1 MATKIM
7 LEAFSWTRFHPGCSG
22 VEIVYCTKGRSRT
35 LLPEDCLTSV
45 KWIVLSMLT
54 GGRFSLQ
61 GAIYQVQS
69 PVAFAQGSMG
79 PQF

>member
-35 LLPEDCLTSV
+35 LLPEDCLTCV

-54 GGRFSLQ
+54 G
-61 GAIYQVQS
+61 A
-69 PVAFAQGSMG
+69 
-79 PQF
+79 